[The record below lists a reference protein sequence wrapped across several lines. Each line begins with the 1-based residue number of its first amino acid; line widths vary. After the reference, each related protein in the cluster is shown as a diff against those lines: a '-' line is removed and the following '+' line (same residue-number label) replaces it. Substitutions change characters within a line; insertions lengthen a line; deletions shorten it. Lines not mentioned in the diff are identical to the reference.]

1 MNEKVYADILN
12 QVNEGIFILDDTFQV
27 RFWNDYMA
35 TLTGIAKEEAL
46 HRNIFEVLPSLKR
59 NYFVTSLKRALE
71 KDYKPF
77 FSASMHRGLITT
89 TAEVNVRVSP
99 YKSDDLKLLMV
110 ECIDVTSQY
119 LRVNQLKE
127 YVKKLEDLNKELQ
140 EKEKEIARLAYY
152 DNLTGVANRA
162 LFFNVAEKFLHHA
175 RREQGKVALMFI
187 DMDNFKTINDTY
199 GHKVGDRVQ
208 RETAQMLAKSIRAN
222 DTVARF
228 GGDEFILLLP
238 GLKEYAEYRSIVK
251 RLVRALHEVVIDEV
265 PVQISLSIGVS
276 FFPRDAGT
284 IDELITKADRA
295 MYRAKSLGGNKCVS
309 YQDLDEVLDLR
320 ENLYSGQTGL

>member
-1 MNEKVYADILN
+1 
-12 QVNEGIFILDDTFQV
+12 
-27 RFWNDYMA
+27 
-35 TLTGIAKEEAL
+35 
-46 HRNIFEVLPSLKR
+46 
-59 NYFVTSLKRALE
+59 
-71 KDYKPF
+71 
-77 FSASMHRGLITT
+77 
-89 TAEVNVRVSP
+89 
-99 YKSDDLKLLMV
+99 
-110 ECIDVTSQY
+110 
-119 LRVNQLKE
+119 
-127 YVKKLEDLNKELQ
+127 
-140 EKEKEIARLAYY
+140 
-152 DNLTGVANRA
+152 

-199 GHKVGDRVQ
+199 GHKVGDRVL

-238 GLKEYAEYRSIVK
+238 GLKEYTEYRSIVK

-320 ENLYSGQTGL
+320 E